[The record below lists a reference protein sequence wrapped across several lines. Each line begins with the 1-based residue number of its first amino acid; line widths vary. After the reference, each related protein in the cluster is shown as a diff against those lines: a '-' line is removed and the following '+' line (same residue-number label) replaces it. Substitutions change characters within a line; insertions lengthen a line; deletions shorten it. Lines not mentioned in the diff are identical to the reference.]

1 MLVGFALTMANMS
14 FFAALLTFFITS
26 TKLTKWKGDIK
37 KQIDSD
43 YKEGKWLL
51 NNSDVPIEWITKVK
65 NCSALIGPHNSLHH
79 F

>member
-26 TKLTKWKGDIK
+26 SKLTKWKGDIK

-51 NNSDVPIEWITKVK
+51 NGLQKIK
-65 NCSALIGPHNSLHH
+65 NCSALIGPHISLHH

>member
-51 NNSDVPIEWITKVK
+51 NNSDVPIEWITK
-65 NCSALIGPHNSLHH
+65 G
-79 F
+79 